1 MPTRAGFPETD
12 ESAPSTLGA
21 GASPWPHP
29 GSAGEEVSLPG
40 WMPSTGARVLR
51 GTLPSWW
58 PWPRV
63 SPSSQRP
70 GAQASMVFCTQ
81 APGDQTTGQL
91 PSTSNL
97 LPWNSR
103 VDILWSGSWLPSGS
117 QVWCWGCVCVSAW
130 APPRSNQLQAEPADP
145 QPHPT
150 LPGPLRS
157 QVQSLFF
164 SLTEV

>member
-12 ESAPSTLGA
+12 GSAPSTRGA

-40 WMPSTGARVLR
+40 WTPSTGARVLP

-63 SPSSQRP
+63 SPAPRGLGYQHHQWPSAPRP
-70 GAQASMVFCTQ
+70 QETRRLGSC
-81 APGDQTTGQL
+81 L
-91 PSTSNL
+91 PPAICFHGTAAWKYRGL
-97 LPWNSR
+97 GLGRHLGPR
-103 VDILWSGSWLPSGS
+103 FGVGRG
-117 QVWCWGCVCVSAW
+117 CVSAW
-130 APPRSNQLQAEPADP
+130 APPCSTQLQAEPADAKP
-145 QPHPT
+145 PT
-150 LPGPLRS
+150 LPGPLTS
-157 QVQSLFF
+157 QVQSMLF

>member
-12 ESAPSTLGA
+12 GSARSTRGA
-21 GASPWPHP
+21 GASPWPHL

-40 WMPSTGARVLR
+40 WTPSTGARVLL
-51 GTLPSWW
+51 GTRPSWW

-70 GAQASMVFCTQ
+70 GVPASPMALCTQ

-97 LPWNSR
+97 LPRNSR
-103 VDILWSGSWLPSGS
+103 VEIPWSRSWPPSGS
-117 QVWCWGCVCVSAW
+117 QVWRGAGVC
-130 APPRSNQLQAEPADP
+130 
-145 QPHPT
+145 
-150 LPGPLRS
+150 
-157 QVQSLFF
+157 F
-164 SLTEV
+164 SLGPSLLHPAPGRTCRPSASHPPWTIDVTGSVYAFQLN